1 MFCSACGAK
10 VRDTDSFCWKCGA
23 RVGAPD
29 DGEDNEP
36 NDNVSV
42 VQGKAG
48 QIPPL
53 IKARCNQ
60 AKPLN
65 ARVPRRQA
73 AHPVPSL
80 TMQARR
86 LRKCLLGERSLS
98 APSLPWAR
106 TGP

>member
-1 MFCSACGAK
+1 MDGGDHDGEGLAMFCSACGAK
-10 VRDTDSFCWKCGA
+10 VRDTDSLCWKCGA

-73 AHPVPSL
+73 AHPVPIL
-80 TMQARR
+80 TSKRDVCESVCWGSGA
-86 LRKCLLGERSLS
+86 
-98 APSLPWAR
+98 
-106 TGP
+106 